1 QDHDLPDPSRGELRR
16 SRRAPCGDPDHGA
29 ARARP
34 LLRARRGSH
43 RRARLRVT
51 FETAVGGG
59 MRGLDDAFSDDVTTK
74 QIHEEIEQ
82 LSEPRQDLGHR
93 LSDGLDSSV
102 KDEIKA
108 LDERLQE
115 LWQTLRLEKARLRFG
130 ERDEIVRRA
139 RAEERLERA
148 A

>member
-1 QDHDLPDPSRGELRR
+1 M
-16 SRRAPCGDPDHGA
+16 RAPTMGMS
-29 ARARP
+29 RAP
-34 LLRARRGSH
+34 GP
-43 RRARLRVT
+43 
-51 FETAVGGG
+51 
-59 MRGLDDAFSDDVTTK
+59 FSDFVTTK

-82 LSEPRQDLGHR
+82 LSETRQELWQR
-93 LSDGLDSSV
+93 LAVGLDPAV

-115 LWQTLRLEKARLRFG
+115 LWQSLRLEKARLRFG